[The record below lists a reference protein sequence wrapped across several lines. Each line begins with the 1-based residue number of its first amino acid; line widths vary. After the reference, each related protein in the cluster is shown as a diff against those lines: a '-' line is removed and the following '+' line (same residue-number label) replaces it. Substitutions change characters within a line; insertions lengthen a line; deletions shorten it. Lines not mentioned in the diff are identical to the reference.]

1 VKSVSVTQFTK
12 DAGSGC
18 LGSLGPVEFF
28 KRDWVGLAGSW
39 LLPSVCDRINGSRS
53 SVFVSCFVGSFPLSL
68 LDVLFQLSVGGFLL
82 VLFLFKLFLNL
93 L

>member
-39 LLPSVCDRINGSRS
+39 LLPSVCDWINGSRS

-68 LDVLFQLSVGGFLL
+68 LDGPVPIECRRFSARLVSFQVVS
-82 VLFLFKLFLNL
+82 
-93 L
+93 